1 MCVRIRT
8 RRFFANRLFI
18 VASCAPCDT
27 YTTQSY
33 LSLSLC
39 LCVCLFAFYISFSNR
54 DDACQFWCSIKRFD
68 YSKFLI
74 ITISTPLFCFRCFF
88 CDKSLNIHMHSTSQ
102 NSSSQHTAK
111 EFNSNLPLIYFSFK
125 KY

>member
-1 MCVRIRT
+1 MCVWIQT

-18 VASCAPCDT
+18 VASYAPCDT

-88 CDKSLNIHMHSTSQ
+88 CDKSLILIFICIPLLNIRLVNIQ
-102 NSSSQHTAK
+102 QRNSI
-111 EFNSNLPLIYFSFK
+111 LIYL
-125 KY
+125 